1 LSALRSLHSA
11 PLETVTLYM
20 DSPQPEFFHAMDW
33 SVLRHAMCS
42 AGFCTPRVMILV
54 KLDEWCMQVPDLLKE
69 IVADLEECERLLAQA
84 RDKFDLGPWLLTE
97 RVQWPTVVGVGAWGD
112 GIRRPSRR
120 AFN

>member
-1 LSALRSLHSA
+1 
-11 PLETVTLYM
+11 M